1 MLIVPIFFLD
11 SHADGKALMARQ
23 LAVAFETSAG
33 VLQGLFG
40 VEVGEELEIEIR

>member
-1 MLIVPIFFLD
+1 M
-11 SHADGKALMARQ
+11 SGQ

-40 VEVGEELEIEIR
+40 TEVGEEFEIQIR